1 MCIARRSSIEGR
13 SQRRSVQG
21 GFLLFSLPRMPVEGR
36 LRDFLYKGASC
47 SFLAARANM
56 QGERE
61 SDRDEVERVRE
72 TSIGKERR
80 EVAMQ
85 LLRASEEDGEA

>member
-1 MCIARRSSIEGR
+1 
-13 SQRRSVQG
+13 
-21 GFLLFSLPRMPVEGR
+21 
-36 LRDFLYKGASC
+36 
-47 SFLAARANM
+47 M

-61 SDRDEVERVRE
+61 SDRGEVERVRE
-72 TSIGKERR
+72 TNIGKERR

>member
-1 MCIARRSSIEGR
+1 
-13 SQRRSVQG
+13 
-21 GFLLFSLPRMPVEGR
+21 
-36 LRDFLYKGASC
+36 
-47 SFLAARANM
+47 M
-56 QGERE
+56 QSERE
-61 SDRDEVERVRE
+61 SDRGEVERVRE